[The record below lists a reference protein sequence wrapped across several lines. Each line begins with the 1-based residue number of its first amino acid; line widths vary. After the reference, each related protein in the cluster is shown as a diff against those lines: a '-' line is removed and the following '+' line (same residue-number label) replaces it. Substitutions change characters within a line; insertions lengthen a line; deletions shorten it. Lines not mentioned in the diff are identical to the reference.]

1 MNALKHGMRANL
13 PVLPGE
19 DPDAFH
25 ARVERWTADL
35 QPNYDVERFLVHRAV
50 QLSWQLERADRAIA
64 AGLIEARAAEA
75 DRFDELAEE
84 VAILG
89 RRLFWDSR
97 GPTCQYPHFVASIGP
112 RPRVSWSGE
121 IDDPDDPMRLL
132 GRLEATPLG
141 CAWLLDRWG
150 ELRDLLE
157 AGDPWQPPDRF
168 KAIRLLGRQP
178 LDIWEDARV
187 MSIYL
192 SCGAIEDS
200 YPHIFRDVMT
210 ELDGV
215 EQNRF
220 VERLNA
226 RRMTERGPVGAEAGQ
241 AELLAMIAAE
251 EARLEAALAVHL
263 EHDEARGVLEF
274 DDSDVGERLRRY
286 QASCDRTLLRVLE
299 TLRRRR
305 REAEK
310 SASPGRKPARPSPEK
325 EAAAPNPLG
334 RLAGLLEVIQAA
346 RAANATNEANGPAR
360 EAPVATNEANRDE
373 APVATNEANA
383 PAEAGAVVTNEANG
397 PADHPTHVTNE
408 ANEPA
413 DDTGRSVPGW
423 LAVTL
428 SLVLMVLS
436 AALTAAVGA
445 SRGGIGPG
453 TSARTPITTGLRSP
467 VPDGSLPDGHR
478 EDRGIDARHGSR
490 ER

>member
-1 MNALKHGMRANL
+1 MSDSQPSSKRAEPSSKRAEANRSNAQKSTGPRSVLGKERARLNAFKHGMRARTL
-13 PVLPGE
+13 VLPGE

-25 ARVERWTADL
+25 ARLDRWTADL
-35 QPNYDVERFLVHRAV
+35 QPTDDVERFLVNRAV

-192 SCGAIEDS
+192 CCGAIEDS

-226 RRMTERGPVGAEAGQ
+226 RRMTERGPEGAEAGQ
-241 AELLAMIAAE
+241 AELLALNGAE
-251 EARLEAALAVHL
+251 EERLEAALAVHL
-263 EHDEARGVLEF
+263 EHDEAKGILEF

-299 TLRRRR
+299 TLRRKHAR

-310 SASPGRKPARPSPEK
+310 SRPRARP
-325 EAAAPNPLG
+325 EAGTPG
-334 RLAGLLEVIQAA
+334 EGEF
-346 RAANATNEANGPAR
+346 RAAEPAGPAR
-360 EAPVATNEANRDE
+360 GPAGGHPGGAGGERDE
-373 APVATNEANA
+373 RSQRT
-383 PAEAGAVVTNEANG
+383 GAWG
-397 PADHPTHVTNE
+397 PARDKRTQS
-408 ANEPA
+408 AGRRGPA
-413 DDTGRSVPGW
+413 RDKRTQ
-423 LAVTL
+423 
-428 SLVLMVLS
+428 S
-436 AALTAAVGA
+436 AGGG
-445 SRGGIGPG
+445 SR
-453 TSARTPITTGLRSP
+453 
-467 VPDGSLPDGHR
+467 VPDERRQRLCRRAPGRAERSQL
-478 EDRGIDARHGSR
+478 ARPWRTLAELQVAG
-490 ER
+490 